1 MSKLLWSITAFL
13 LAGLAVM
20 IWVASTSLA
29 AASGFTAM
37 VATTLLPG
45 VAQAYWIWSVWSV
58 TGKVPE
64 PLSMLCA
71 TWLSLLVVFLYARH
85 FGLHRMAR
93 KGAELKTQTSPPRG

>member
-1 MSKLLWSITAFL
+1 MSKLICSVTAFL
-13 LAGLAVM
+13 LAAVAVC

-45 VAQAYWIWSVWSV
+45 VAQAYWIASLWIA

-71 TWLSLLVVFLYARH
+71 TWLGLLVVYIYAGH
-85 FGLHRMAR
+85 YALAGMAR
-93 KGAELKTQTSPPRG
+93 KAG